1 MEYVYASLL
10 LHQAKKPVDEASL
23 KSVLTAAGI
32 EADDTRIK
40 ALVASLKEVNIDD
53 AIKSAAIPVAAPAAA
68 SGGEASAATPAAKG
82 EKKAKKEE
90 KKEEGASE
98 EEVSAGLGALFG

>member
-32 EADDTRIK
+32 EVDDTRIK

-53 AIKSAAIPVAAPAAA
+53 AIKSAAIPAAMPAAA

-82 EKKAKKEE
+82 EKKGKKEE

-98 EEVSAGLGALFG
+98 EDVSAGLGALFG

>member
-10 LHQAKKPVDEASL
+10 LHQAKKPVDESSL

>member
-10 LHQAKKPVDEASL
+10 LHQAKKPVDEAAL

-32 EADDTRIK
+32 EVDDTRIK

-53 AIKSAAIPVAAPAAA
+53 AIKSAAIPAAMPAAA

-82 EKKAKKEE
+82 EKKGKKEE

>member
-10 LHQAKKPVDEASL
+10 LHQAKKPVDEASV
-23 KSVLTAAGI
+23 KNVLTAAGI

-53 AIKSAAIPVAAPAAA
+53 AIKSAAIPAAMPAAA
-68 SGGEASAATPAAKG
+68 AGGEASAATPAAKG
-82 EKKAKKEE
+82 EKKGKKEE

>member
-23 KSVLTAAGI
+23 KSVLAAAGI
-32 EADDTRIK
+32 EVDDTRIK

-53 AIKSAAIPVAAPAAA
+53 AIKSAAIPAAMPAAA
-68 SGGEASAATPAAKG
+68 SAGEASAATPAAKG
-82 EKKAKKEE
+82 EKKGKKEE

>member
-10 LHQAKKPVDEASL
+10 LHQAKKAVDEASL

-53 AIKSAAIPVAAPAAA
+53 AIKSAAIPAAMPAAA
-68 SGGEASAATPAAKG
+68 SGGEASAATPATKG
-82 EKKAKKEE
+82 EKKGKKEG